1 MKRGSY
7 HRPNF
12 AAIAPLSMTKPLTAG
27 DFQQTADRSLIDEL
41 IGSVASGTPRHRV
54 RVLQRVTDLF
64 VAGSRRYSN
73 EQIALFDDVL
83 QKLATEI
90 EYKARVKLAQRLA
103 YLESAPPRLMRS
115 LAFDDAI
122 GVAGPV
128 LANSPQ
134 LSDDDLAENAASKS
148 QDHLQAIAQRISLS
162 EKVTDVLVDRGNRRV
177 VRTVAANRGAR
188 FSLAGYGK
196 LTARARYDRKL
207 TLTLGQRSDIPRQF
221 FLKLVENASA
231 AVRAKLIAGNPELAA
246 AIRDVVG
253 VVAGAIQKDSREAS
267 PEYVTAARDAK
278 RRFSGHDVTEHNV
291 HAPARA
297 QEFEKTVLALARLG
311 RFPVDIVERALI
323 DEGDDMVLVLARAAG
338 CSWATTKEL
347 LAMYAAGRKL
357 GPDEMARSYE
367 RFEQLSRETAQ
378 SVVDYH
384 LRRMDR
390 LNALTARAAE
400 AAERGS
406 APVPADLSNA

>member
-1 MKRGSY
+1 
-7 HRPNF
+7 
-12 AAIAPLSMTKPLTAG
+12 MTKPLTAE
-27 DFQQTADRSLIDEL
+27 DFQQHSDERSLIDEL
-41 IGSVASGTPRHRV
+41 IGSVTSGTPRHRV
-54 RVLQRVTDLF
+54 RVLQRVADLF

-83 QKLATEI
+83 QKLAAEI

-103 YLESAPPRLMRS
+103 YLDNAPPRLMRS

-134 LSDDDLAENAASKS
+134 LSDDDLAENAATKS
-148 QDHLQAIAQRISLS
+148 QDHLQAIAQRIKLS

-246 AIRDVVG
+246 AIRDTVG
-253 VVAGAIQKDSREAS
+253 IVAGALQKDSREAS
-267 PEYVTAARDAK
+267 PEYAIAARDAK
-278 RRFSGHDVTEHNV
+278 RRFAGHDVTEHNV

-297 QEFEKTVLALARLG
+297 QEFEKTVLALAKLG

-323 DEGDDMVLVLARAAG
+323 DEGEDMVLVLARAAG

-357 GPDEMARSYE
+357 GPDEMGRSYE

-390 LNALTARAAE
+390 LNALTERAAN
-400 AAERGS
+400 AAARES
-406 APVPADLSNA
+406 MTAQADLSNV